1 MDTQTLKEI
10 LLDQQEELKDI
21 DLTTLINRY
30 EEPRLHLD
38 SRLAQVVI
46 GVRRSG
52 KSILCYKVLQQSG
65 VNYA

>member
-10 LLDQQEELKDI
+10 LLDQQEELKDT
-21 DLTTLINRY
+21 DLTTLISRY
-30 EEPRLHLD
+30 EEPRLYLD

-52 KSILCYKVLQQSG
+52 KSILCL
-65 VNYA
+65 

>member
-1 MDTQTLKEI
+1 MDTQMLKEI
-10 LLDQQEELKDI
+10 LLDQQEELKDN
-21 DLTTLINRY
+21 DLTTLISRH

-52 KSILCYKVLQQSG
+52 KSILCL
-65 VNYA
+65 